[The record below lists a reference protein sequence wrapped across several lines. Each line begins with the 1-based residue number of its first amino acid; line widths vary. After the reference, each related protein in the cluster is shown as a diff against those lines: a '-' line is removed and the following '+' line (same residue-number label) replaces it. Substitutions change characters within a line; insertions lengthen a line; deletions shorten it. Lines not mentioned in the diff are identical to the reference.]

1 MNVHDA
7 IARFRRAARNGKV
20 NNARTG
26 EGVSLSPAT
35 EDAIVSTASSA
46 FRFAA
51 GTDDLTKIE
60 YETYAEVLAEW
71 ALADAEAHG
80 ISDAS
85 NRAAR
90 CRRFVRTVD
99 GKEYKQTRPLS
110 RVPLPA
116 PWQNLGSVLHSAPFT
131 TRKRNRQHSKL
142 VKLAMTLGPLGIRSP
157 LQLPDRVE
165 LKRLLMQ
172 GAGLKPDDVNR
183 LLSAYREVRDLAAV
197 SGQAFPDIDQC
208 PATHERG
215 LRSLPDIVDRLKSA
229 GCSNGIDDVA
239 TSRMIELL
247 APSWYEAMMAFVASV
262 PRASERWK
270 RRLVNASSRM
280 LAELARTGTGDLA
293 TAHPTRLLLE
303 QVDTGEVIEVSVPG
317 GEDWARELYGDA
329 AVADEGSAA
338 AKTVRIPLIAHLAT
352 TSSTASARN
361 SSLSPIDD
369 LGEAFW
375 TDTVQADVQI
385 IGDMGLFAGAG
396 STLFERHP
404 EIRQRAESDLA
415 AFRKRMREEKELRS
429 FGGRKGKEALLNLAT
444 FPMILFLGL
453 PALRKRALLRRD
465 QMHAAMIR
473 HPNAPRHPK
482 VVKAE
487 RRYHRALLQ
496 YVLFAFFY
504 ADGLRIANYTH
515 ARLGSASKDAGMVT
529 MPAPCGTEVRSYTH
543 VAPQLDRGELTGV
556 LTNFFGDDHPQVKL
570 KIDRVPGTKQWR
582 TRPHWIR
589 PGLLDFDLLL
599 EYLTVVRAQNLE
611 RQGLIPRAE
620 DYDLVTDIQDLHFAL
635 FVSPTA
641 STDSYRA
648 VTGAYAPQTIAQI
661 FGRTLYWVLTEVLGR
676 TLPPF
681 GSDELKRKYPRLF
694 GPHVVRLQAGSFIY
708 GILGRVA
715 EAQTLL
721 NDTLQ
726 TVEKRYTVVEA
737 TMVHKTGWEAPHFF
751 DEVFE
756 RVWDRNEVPDWDVED
771 PLAGIP
777 TDRRPPG
784 LDSVV

>member
-1 MNVHDA
+1 MNVTDA
-7 IARFRRAARNGKV
+7 IARFRRAAKNGKV

-26 EGVSLSPAT
+26 EGVSLTPAT
-35 EDAIVSTASSA
+35 EDAIVSTVSSA

-51 GTDDLTKIE
+51 GTDDLTRID
-60 YETYAEVLAEW
+60 YDTYAEVLPEW
-71 ALADAEAHG
+71 ALADAETHG
-80 ISDAS
+80 LSDAS

-99 GKEYKQTRPLS
+99 GKQYKQTRPLS

-116 PWQNLGSVLHSAPFT
+116 EWQSLGIVLHSAQFT
-131 TRKRNRQHSKL
+131 QRRQNRQHSKL

-157 LQLPDRVE
+157 HQLPDRVE
-165 LKRLLMQ
+165 LKRLLTHE
-172 GAGLKPDDVNR
+172 AGLKTDDSNR
-183 LLSAYREVRDLAAV
+183 LLSAFREIRQLAAA
-197 SGQAFPDIDQC
+197 SGQFFPDIDQC

-215 LRSLPDIVDRLKSA
+215 LRSLPDIVTRLAKA
-229 GCSNGIDDVA
+229 GCSAGIDQV
-239 TSRMIELL
+239 TTIRIIELL
-247 APSWYEAMMAFVASV
+247 APSWYQAMKAFMASK
-262 PRASERWK
+262 PRASEGWK
-270 RRLVNASSRM
+270 RRLVYASSRM
-280 LAELARTGTGDLA
+280 LAELARTAAGDLA
-293 TAHPTRLLLE
+293 TTHPTRLLLE

-317 GEDWARELYGDA
+317 GDDWARDLFGDA
-329 AVADEGSAA
+329 AVATDGSAA
-338 AKTVRIPLIAHLAT
+338 AKTVHIPLIARLAT
-352 TSSTASARN
+352 TSSSASSQN
-361 SSLSPIDD
+361 SCLRPVDD

-375 TDTVQADVQI
+375 TETIQADVQI
-385 IGDMGLFAGAG
+385 IGDMGLFAGSA
-396 STLFERHP
+396 LFERHP
-404 EIRQRAESDLA
+404 DIRQRAESDLA
-415 AFRKRMREEKELRS
+415 AFRKRMRDEKELRS

-465 QMHAAMIR
+465 EMHAAMIR
-473 HPNAPRHPK
+473 HPNAACHPK

-487 RRYHRALLQ
+487 RRYHRALLK

-504 ADGLRIANYTH
+504 ADGLRIANYSH

-529 MPAPCGTEVRSYTH
+529 RPAPCGTHVRSYTH
-543 VAPQLDRGELTGV
+543 VAPQLDRGAITGV
-556 LTNFFGDDHPQVKL
+556 LTNFFGDDHPRVKL
-570 KIDRVPGTKQWR
+570 KIDRVPGTRHWR
-582 TRPHWIR
+582 TRPHWVR

-599 EYLTVVRAQNLE
+599 EYLNVVRPQNLE
-611 RQGLIPRAE
+611 RQALIPSAE
-620 DYDLVTDIQDLHFAL
+620 DYDLITDIHDLHFAL

-641 STDSYRA
+641 STDPYRA

-676 TLPPF
+676 TLPPY
-681 GSDELKRKYPRLF
+681 GSDELKQKYPRLF
-694 GPHVVRLQAGSFIY
+694 GPHIVRLQAGSFIY

-726 TVEKRYTVVEA
+726 TVERRYTVVEA

-751 DEVFE
+751 DKLFE
-756 RVWDRNEVPDWDVED
+756 RVWDGNEVLDWDVVA